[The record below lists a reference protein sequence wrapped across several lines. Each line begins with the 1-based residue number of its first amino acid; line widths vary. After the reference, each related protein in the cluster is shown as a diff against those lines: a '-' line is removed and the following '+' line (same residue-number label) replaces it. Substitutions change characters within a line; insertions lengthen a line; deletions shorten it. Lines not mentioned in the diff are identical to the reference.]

1 MAVLDHAP
9 EGWKVVG
16 GCTNAPAGY
25 RFISNNKSRFGGEYQ
40 HALVKEEMT
49 MKNDL
54 TIFRYSTMLTLT
66 RNGISTIAELEAM
79 TNEDIG
85 RLRGLGKRGYDEILA
100 VLGRQDPARQ
110 ESH

>member
-1 MAVLDHAP
+1 
-9 EGWKVVG
+9 
-16 GCTNAPAGY
+16 
-25 RFISNNKSRFGGEYQ
+25 
-40 HALVKEEMT
+40 

-66 RNGISTIAELEAM
+66 RNGISTIAELDRM

-100 VLGRQDPARQ
+100 VLDRQDPARKRGK
-110 ESH
+110 